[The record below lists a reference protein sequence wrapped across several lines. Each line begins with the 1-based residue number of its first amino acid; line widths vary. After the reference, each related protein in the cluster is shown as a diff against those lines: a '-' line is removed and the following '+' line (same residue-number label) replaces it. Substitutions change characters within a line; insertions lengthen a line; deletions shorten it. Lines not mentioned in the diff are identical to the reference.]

1 MLVSLFAPLD
11 STSSSGYTLL
21 IRLLTAATK
30 VCMKL
35 WAYLPALLHR
45 TVAVSYAGGVAGGSI
60 IVVGGE
66 VHLEKSRAEPGQ
78 HDDEM
83 DEENR
88 GTERRNNLRDFRV
101 EGELYDE
108 ETERWYSLPQAQSG
122 LGPGRT
128 HAATTSCRVLSF
140 ATIENTVP
148 DGDLGSSQSTISTQR
163 LSTAALADGAGS
175 QLERA
180 GAVVRK
186 GGLVTSMTES
196 IDRVR
201 IDNTRAATII
211 ALRQEQHCELGWL
224 LSDAM
229 LCVFVRRSMTSEAT
243 AHRRLCN
250 STAKLH

>member
-1 MLVSLFAPLD
+1 MN
-11 STSSSGYTLL
+11 
-21 IRLLTAATK
+21 
-30 VCMKL
+30 L

-66 VHLEKSRAEPGQ
+66 VHLEKSTAGKSGQ

-88 GTERRNNLRDFRV
+88 GTERRSNLREFRV

-108 ETERWYSLPQAQSG
+108 ETERWYSLPHAQSG

-140 ATIENTVP
+140 ATTENTVP
-148 DGDLGSSQSTISTQR
+148 DGDLGSSQPTRSTERIA
-163 LSTAALADGAGS
+163 TAALADGAGS
-175 QLERA
+175 ELERA

-201 IDNTRAATII
+201 IDHTRAATII
-211 ALRQEQHCELGWL
+211 ALRQEQRCVLGWL